1 MREFVKRVFRNVFC
15 REIRV
20 LVRVLQD
27 ANHLYRRWFRVQLP
41 SASLQD
47 GIYIFGAV
55 IMRPEEY
62 EEHCRLKKMVE
73 ECQKKDMSRL
83 FVLRLVGW
91 VCSILALIL
100 ILLLVGLIP
109 FLDWMNPP
117 SQIHR
122 YGRDYKLVDK

>member
-1 MREFVKRVFRNVFC
+1 
-15 REIRV
+15 
-20 LVRVLQD
+20 
-27 ANHLYRRWFRVQLP
+27 
-41 SASLQD
+41 
-47 GIYIFGAV
+47 
-55 IMRPEEY
+55 MRPEEY